1 MLMMMMR
8 VPWRH
13 LVQICR
19 CFRPKDF
26 AGPPA
31 TVATGNWQP
40 ATGNWQHQ
48 RWQVATSTSTSKS
61 DIHFGYLRIFIQ
73 CQKEKRLIISVPL
86 FHVWENGF
94 VVKDESALF
103 LTFCMATIE
112 WPVLTS
118 AHLSI

>member
-31 TVATGNWQP
+31 TVATGNWQLATSNWQP
-40 ATGNWQHQ
+40 ATPTVASGNININIKIRHSLWLP
-48 RWQVATSTSTSKS
+48 S
-61 DIHFGYLRIFIQ
+61 HFHSMP
-73 CQKEKRLIISVPL
+73 KRKAPHNFRAAFPRLGKWICG
-86 FHVWENGF
+86 ER
-94 VVKDESALF
+94 
-103 LTFCMATIE
+103 
-112 WPVLTS
+112 
-118 AHLSI
+118 